1 MPRQAW
7 NKHILGKLTQSEGVR
22 VRVFV
27 LLSSHQVMHSLSLM
41 TLWKENQDP
50 AIQVQ
55 CDDRAQHSRELHAL
69 AGGAVWFGLLF
80 YMRGTP
86 APSPAQPSPAQPSAA
101 QYTVSP
107 APLCRLLQCG
117 TVARTHVTSLSR
129 YE

>member
-1 MPRQAW
+1 
-7 NKHILGKLTQSEGVR
+7 
-22 VRVFV
+22 
-27 LLSSHQVMHSLSLM
+27 MHSLSLM

-86 APSPAQPSPAQPSAA
+86 APSPAQPSPAQPSPA
-101 QYTVSP
+101 QPSP
-107 APLCRLLQCG
+107 AQRSTLFLLLRSVVCSSVVQ
-117 TVARTHVTSLSR
+117 
-129 YE
+129 